1 MQYKFNGKTAIV
13 TGAGSGIGRSTALAF
28 GKAGASVLAADI
40 SLQSASETA
49 VMIMAEGGNAIA
61 CAADVSQPGDVSAMV
76 ERAMQHYGR
85 LDYAFNNAGISGG
98 RPGLDD
104 FDEEIY
110 DRVLAIN
117 TKGTWLGM
125 KFQIP
130 AMLKTGGGAIVNMA
144 SVAGLTGVGAF
155 AYTASKHAVIGL
167 TKAAATRY
175 AGQGIRINAVCPG
188 VVDTPMVARA
198 AANKVA
204 AAMPD
209 PGLTGRA
216 ATADEIANAV
226 LWLCSEQASFVIGHP
241 LVVDGGMLAA

>member
-1 MQYKFNGKTAIV
+1 MTGFNGKAAIV
-13 TGAGSGIGRSTALAF
+13 TGAGSGIGRATALAF
-28 GKAGASVLAADI
+28 GKAGAAVLAADI
-40 SLQSASETA
+40 SPQSAGETA
-49 VMIMAEGGNAIA
+49 AMIIAAGGIA
-61 CAADVSQPGDVSAMV
+61 TACTADVSQPGDVSAMV
-76 ERAMQHYGR
+76 EHAVQQFGR

-98 RPGLDD
+98 RPGFDD
-104 FDEEIY
+104 FDEELY

-117 TKGTWLGM
+117 AKGTWLCM
-125 KFQIP
+125 KYQIP

-175 AGQGIRINAVCPG
+175 ARQSIRINAVCPG

-198 AANKVA
+198 AANNVA

-216 ATADEIANAV
+216 AAANEIADAV

-241 LVVDGGMLAA
+241 LVVDGGMLAS

>member
-1 MQYKFNGKTAIV
+1 MTGFSGKAAIV
-13 TGAGSGIGRSTALAF
+13 TGAGSGIGRATALAF

-40 SLQSASETA
+40 SPQSAGETA
-49 VMIMAEGGNAIA
+49 AMIIAAGGIATA
-61 CAADVSQPGDVSAMV
+61 CAADVSNPADVSAMV
-76 ERAMQHYGR
+76 ENALQRFGR

-98 RPGLDD
+98 RPGFDD
-104 FDEEIY
+104 FDEDIY

-117 TKGTWLGM
+117 AKGTWLGM

-175 AGQGIRINAVCPG
+175 AKQGIRINAVCPG

-198 AANKVA
+198 AANNVA

-209 PGLTGRA
+209 PGLIGRA
-216 ATADEIANAV
+216 AAADEIADAV

-241 LVVDGGMLAA
+241 LVVDGGMLAG